1 MTARTQYYFN
11 NMTTTCEK
19 EEYDYLFGFG
29 SIMNSST
36 HAPWLKDKSVGALP
50 GAVATLSRG
59 FGYERQWNFRSSTGF
74 TALGVIKSTTPN
86 DINGVVF
93 RVPRSMMPS
102 FDRRE
107 VGYKKVRVP
116 LEVLQLQPELKGTNQ
131 QTNFGLAND
140 DSVWL
145 YVPLETHCTHADE
158 NHPLLQSYVD
168 TVLQGCLEWGG
179 DHFAEQF
186 IVSTGGWA
194 TYFLNDTPNSRR
206 PWLFRKDYDIIDRL
220 LQKHSSL
227 THYGD
232 RRHPEEFASAFHRRM
247 KGTWSIP
254 RRNPNFTGRDHEL
267 QQILTM
273 LSNQNQ
279 VVAKLQVAGMGG
291 VGKTQ
296 ICAEYCYRH
305 FSSLYGLVV
314 WLNAESQEALV
325 ADYRQLLMDLAAEAE
340 QYPNKDTD
348 EIVGEVKTRLFRS
361 QVPWLLVFDNLEDVA
376 LLDKFC
382 PRGAGRKGHVLVTT
396 RVVDA
401 VGSGLSTFVL
411 GCFSPSES
419 VQLLQRAAGT
429 RNMKGDDNT
438 RAAGHVCERLGH
450 LPLALGMAAAYMQRC
465 DVTCVEYLER
475 YSSSEKSGSS
485 LLRHGK
491 LHDYSL
497 SVAASLSLSLVAIEK
512 ESVIACDML
521 RLLSFLG
528 PDQITKSLIRSLLS
542 AKDKSDQEV
551 EEDESISPSASI
563 KSMILGTSALVLGG
577 VVLTNKGGH
586 RKGAGV
592 MAILMLTTAAALAMF
607 ELSVAKSSDVSL
619 QTKQKAERAGSIV
632 AFSATE
638 YEQTDLVWNI
648 LKSFSILTVKEG
660 KGSLH
665 RLLAQALRESQSEE
679 LYRRNLKI
687 CVDAMDQ
694 VWNFR
699 PENPN
704 TWQDS
709 LFVLEHL
716 KAVVSHSVDYQPP
729 KPSIVLTTGRL
740 SKEAGVF
747 SAMALNAFMEAQA
760 SLDLSLKILQNT
772 NDSSKPSF
780 QRARAESLHELGRV
794 LRYQGNYSG
803 SEKALRQSLGI
814 RKQLARKEYAARQG
828 VADTLHELGALEV
841 KKHNLDSAATFLQQ
855 SLDMRR
861 SMDKD
866 ILDINAD
873 CAATLHQLA
882 AVYVARKPPSLDRAE
897 ALLQEALGLSRQIGQ
912 RAATLK
918 QLARVTIRQGLLN
931 RAETY
936 LEQALELYVE
946 LYGDNKLHINIA
958 AVKFQQGALATQCEQ
973 LEQAWDHFSEC
984 LRIRRHVYAY
994 TRPIQ
999 GSAEVDDN
1007 PTHLEVSCVLH
1018 ELGCV
1023 AFAQGRFSQSCEML
1037 KAEGGILE
1045 RLEETSTQTESLF
1058 QARLTNLTWRRKC
1071 AKQMDQEEEATRLTR
1086 ERTNLKIRAK
1096 QGTKEETDFI
1106 HSDTIIL
1113 QQEAAECRL
1122 LARQFAL
1129 ESIKEKN
1136 SDRDELEYSLTRL
1149 MEEIKVSPPGSMK
1162 RAATQFCHTIV
1173 QNMNVPVAEKRSAIL
1188 KACDTLR

>member
-1 MTARTQYYFN
+1 MPPTN
-11 NMTTTCEK
+11 EK

-36 HAPWLKDKSVGALP
+36 HAPWLKDKSVGVLP
-50 GAVATLSRG
+50 GAVATLSRS

-86 DINGVVF
+86 DINGVIF

-107 VGYKKVRVP
+107 VGYNKVRVP
-116 LEVLQLQPELKGTNQ
+116 LEILQFQPELEGTNQ
-131 QTNFGLAND
+131 QTNFELTND
-140 DSVWL
+140 DNVWL

-179 DHFAEQF
+179 DHFAEKF
-186 IVSTGGWA
+186 LVSTGGWA

-305 FSSLYGLVV
+305 FSRIYGLVV

-325 ADYRQLLMDLAAEAE
+325 ADYRQLLLDLAAEAE

-382 PRGAGRKGHVLVTT
+382 PRGAGRTGHVLVTT
-396 RVVDA
+396 RVVDP

-429 RNMKGDDNT
+429 RNMKGDDNA

-475 YSSSEKSGSS
+475 YLSSEKSGSS

-512 ESVIACDML
+512 ESVTACDML

-528 PDQITKSLIRSLLS
+528 PDQITKSLIRSLLR
-542 AKDKSDQEV
+542 AKDKYDQGIHKQG
-551 EEDESISPSASI
+551 SIPPSVPI
-563 KSMILGTSALVLGG
+563 KIMILGTAALVLGG
-577 VVLTNKGGH
+577 VALANKGGN

-592 MAILMLTTAAALAMF
+592 MAIMLTTASALAMF
-607 ELSVAKSSDVSL
+607 ETSVAKASDAPL
-619 QTKQKAERAGSIV
+619 QTQHKAERARAIV
-632 AFSATE
+632 AFSAAE
-638 YEQTDLVWNI
+638 YEQADLIWNI

-687 CVDAMDQ
+687 CVAAMDE

-699 PENPN
+699 PENPD

-716 KAVVSHSVDYQPP
+716 KTVVSHSVDYQPP
-729 KPSIVLTTGRL
+729 QPSIVLTAGRL

-780 QRARAESLHELGRV
+780 QQARAESLHELGRV
-794 LRYQGNYSG
+794 FRYQGNYSE
-803 SEKALRQSLGI
+803 SEKALRQSLDI
-814 RKQLARKEYAARQG
+814 RKQLAHKEYSARQG

-841 KKHNLDSAATFLQQ
+841 KKHNLDSAAQLLHQ

-918 QLARVTIRQGLLN
+918 QLARVTIRQGLLD
-931 RAETY
+931 RADTY

-999 GSAEVDDN
+999 GSTEADDN

-1023 AFAQGRFSQSCEML
+1023 AFAQGWFSQSCDML
-1037 KAEGGILE
+1037 KAEGAILE
-1045 RLEETSTQTESLF
+1045 RLEETSTQTERLIH
-1058 QARLTNLTWRRKC
+1058 ARLTNLTWRRKC

-1086 ERTNLKIRAK
+1086 ERANLKIRAK
-1096 QGTKEETDFI
+1096 QETKEDTDFI

-1129 ESIKEKN
+1129 DSIKEKE

-1162 RAATQFCHTIV
+1162 RAATQFCHALV
-1173 QNMNVPVAEKRSAIL
+1173 QNMNVPGAKNRSAIL

>member
-1 MTARTQYYFN
+1 LLRGRKYYL
-11 NMTTTCEK
+11 NMTTTSEK

-36 HAPWLKDKSVGALP
+36 HAPWLKDESVGALL

-74 TALGVIKSTTPN
+74 TALGVIESTTPN

-107 VGYKKVRVP
+107 AGYTKVRVP
-116 LEVLQLQPELKGTNQ
+116 LESLQFQPELKGAYQ
-131 QTNFGLAND
+131 QTNFELTNGDN
-140 DSVWL
+140 VWL
-145 YVPLETHCTHADE
+145 YVPSETHCAHADE

-179 DHFAEQF
+179 DYFAEQF
-186 IVSTGGWA
+186 LVLTGGWA

-325 ADYRQLLMDLAAEAE
+325 ADYRQLLLDLAAEAE

-382 PRGAGRKGHVLVTT
+382 PRGAGHRGHVLVTT

-401 VGSGLSTFVL
+401 LGSGLSTFVL

-419 VQLLQRAAGT
+419 LQLLQRAAGA
-429 RNMKGDDNT
+429 RNMKGDDNA

-475 YSSSEKSGSS
+475 YLSSEKSGSS

-491 LHDYSL
+491 LHDYAL

-512 ESVIACDML
+512 ESVIACDIV

-528 PDQITKSLIRSLLS
+528 PDQITKALIRSLLS

-551 EEDESISPSASI
+551 EEDESKTSSVPI
-563 KSMILGTSALVLGG
+563 KSMIIGTSALVLG
-577 VVLTNKGGH
+577 VALSKKGGN

-592 MAILMLTTAAALAMF
+592 MAILMLTTASALAMF
-607 ELSVAKSSDVSL
+607 DISMAKSSDAPF
-619 QTKQKAERAGSIV
+619 QTKQKAERVG

-638 YEQTDLVWNI
+638 YEQADLVWNI

-679 LYRRNLKI
+679 LYRRDLKI
-687 CVDAMDQ
+687 CVEAMDK
-694 VWNFR
+694 VWIFR
-699 PENPN
+699 PENPD

-716 KAVVSHSVDYQPP
+716 KAVVSHSVDYQPS

-803 SEKALRQSLGI
+803 SEKALRQSLDI

-841 KKHNLDSAATFLQQ
+841 KKHNLDSAATFLHQ

-918 QLARVTIRQGLLN
+918 QLARVTIRQGLLD

-999 GSAEVDDN
+999 GSTAADDN

-1023 AFAQGRFSQSCEML
+1023 AFAQGWFSQSCDML
-1037 KAEGGILE
+1037 KAEGAILE
-1045 RLEETSTQTESLF
+1045 RLQETSTQTESLF

-1096 QGTKEETDFI
+1096 QETKEETNCI
-1106 HSDTIIL
+1106 HADTIIL
-1113 QQEAAECRL
+1113 QQEAVECRL

-1129 ESIKEKN
+1129 GNIKEKD

-1149 MEEIKVSPPGSMK
+1149 MEEMKVSPPGSMK

-1188 KACDTLR
+1188 KSCDALR